1 MRMRV
6 SNLLYV
12 QDLAHHDLE
21 SVLTVVIFVI
31 LIIII
36 RSTDIIVIVHYLSL
50 IIFAINYCYF
60 VLLLFIYL
68 FTVIMFLLCF
78 AGAGPKR
85 LRTILEGESLLNDAS
100 SITLFIVFLEQVQSY
115 EAGETAESGGKVLGT
130 IVKNIVVLAVG
141 ESSTTAHV
149 HWFVA
154 NLRFI
159 LYALLTCTTAH
170 FHWFLANPRSIP
182 YAVLTW
188 HLASG

>member
-1 MRMRV
+1 MRKHV

-12 QDLAHHDLE
+12 QDLAHHELE
-21 SVLTVVIFVI
+21 SVLRFAIFVI

-36 RSTDIIVIVHYLSL
+36 RSINTIVATHYLSL
-50 IIFAINYCYF
+50 IIVTVHYCCFSYF
-60 VLLLFIYL
+60 YYHFYHHCL
-68 FTVIMFLLCF
+68 FTIIMFLLCF

-141 ESSTTAHV
+141 ESSTTARF
-149 HWFVA
+149 HWLLA
-154 NLRFI
+154 NPSFI
-159 LYALLTCTTAH
+159 LHALLTCTPQH
-170 FHWFLANPRSIP
+170 ISI
-182 YAVLTW
+182 AF
-188 HLASG
+188 